1 MIRNPEN
8 SGSLYFNYKKYFIII
23 FLAVCNANYEFT
35 ITDIGETGRQN
46 DASVFVNSLLGQA
59 ITKNKLSKT
68 ATRKLTGSDSY
79 FPYVLI
85 GDDASPLPTNLVKP
99 YINSNRDIQ
108 MGQSSPEWTK

>member
-23 FLAVCNANYEFT
+23 FLAICNANYEFT
-35 ITDIGETGRQN
+35 IADIGETGRQS

-68 ATRKLTGSDSY
+68 ATR
-79 FPYVLI
+79 
-85 GDDASPLPTNLVKP
+85 
-99 YINSNRDIQ
+99 
-108 MGQSSPEWTK
+108 